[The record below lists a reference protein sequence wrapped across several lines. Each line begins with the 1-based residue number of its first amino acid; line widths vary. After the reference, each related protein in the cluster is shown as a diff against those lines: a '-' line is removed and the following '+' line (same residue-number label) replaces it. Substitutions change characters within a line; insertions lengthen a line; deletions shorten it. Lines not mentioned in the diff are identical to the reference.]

1 MRRHSAHVDAD
12 VLAELSAGLIGGRRA
27 TRIHAHLAGCERC
40 AGVMARLSAVSVLLA
55 AVPSPAMPESVT
67 ARLSSALA
75 EEAAAR
81 SGPAAVPAR
90 PTGRRA
96 FNHDPE
102 RGRGVRSRT
111 AGRGLRGPVAA
122 RAFAAAAAACVLAA
136 GGYTVTQLTTHG
148 PVPPPRPRAGGGA
161 QLTPGYGPNQ
171 ATGPKSGLITPPPRT
186 TTAPPGTVL
195 PSFTVIRSGTDF
207 RAAQLAAQIESALAE
222 TGRAGTE
229 HVSSTTEEDC
239 VYRVTGGTRPTLVDE
254 ARYDGQ
260 PATVIALAP
269 SAAQLGQAWVVGPRC
284 SAETNDTLM
293 HVQLSGTG
301 G

>member
-40 AGVMARLSAVSVLLA
+40 AGVMAQLSAVSVLLA

-81 SGPAAVPAR
+81 SGTATAPAQ

-102 RGRGVRSRT
+102 RDRGAPSRT
-111 AGRGLRGPVAA
+111 RRGLTGPVAA

-136 GGYTVTQLTTHG
+136 GGYTVMQLTTHG
-148 PVPPPRPRAGGGA
+148 AAGPARPRAGGRA
-161 QLTPGYGPNQ
+161 QVPGYGPNHGN
-171 ATGPKSGLITPPPRT
+171 GPKGGLLTPQPTRGT
-186 TTAPPGTVL
+186 SAPPGTVL
-195 PSFTVIRSGTDF
+195 PTFTVVRSSTDF
-207 RAAQLAAQIESALAE
+207 RSAHLAAQIESALAQ
-222 TGRAGTE
+222 TGPGGTE

-269 SAAQLGQAWVVGPRC
+269 SATQLGQAWIVGPRC
-284 SAETNDTLM
+284 SADANDTLK
-293 HVQLSGTG
+293 HVQLSSTG

>member
-81 SGPAAVPAR
+81 SGPAALPAR

-111 AGRGLRGPVAA
+111 AWRSRLRGPVAA

-148 PVPPPRPRAGGGA
+148 ATPPRAGGGVH
-161 QLTPGYGPNQ
+161 LTPGYGPGSH
-171 ATGPKSGLITPPPRT
+171 APKGGLTTPAPT
-186 TTAPPGTVL
+186 HTVNAPPGTVL

-207 RAAQLAAQIESALAE
+207 RAAQLAAQIQSALAD

-229 HVSSTTEEDC
+229 HVSSTVEEDC
-239 VYRVTGGTRPTLVDE
+239 VYRITGGTRPTLVDE

-269 SAAQLGQAWVVGPRC
+269 NAAQLGQAWVVGPRC
-284 SAETNDTLM
+284 SADTNDTLM

>member
-12 VLAELSAGLIGGRRA
+12 VLAELSAGLIVGRRA

-40 AGVMARLSAVSVLLA
+40 AGVMARLSAVSVLLS

-81 SGPAAVPAR
+81 SGTAAFPAR
-90 PTGRRA
+90 PAGRKA

-102 RGRGVRSRT
+102 RGRGIRSRL
-111 AGRGLRGPVAA
+111 AWRGLAGPVAA

-136 GGYTVTQLTTHG
+136 GGYTVMQLTTHG
-148 PVPPPRPRAGGGA
+148 PIAPSRPRAGGGTH
-161 QLTPGYGPNQ
+161 LMPGYGPMSH
-171 ATGPKSGLITPPPRT
+171 APKGGLTTP
-186 TTAPPGTVL
+186 APAHTVSAAPGTLL
-195 PSFTVIRSGTDF
+195 PSFTVVRSGTDF
-207 RAAQLAAQIESALAE
+207 RPAHLAAQIESVLAR
-222 TGRAGTE
+222 TGPGGTE

-239 VYRVTGGTRPTLVDE
+239 VYGVTGGTRPSLVDE

-269 SAAQLGQAWVVGPRC
+269 SATQLGQAWIVGPRC
-284 SAETNDTLM
+284 SAEMNDILQR
-293 HVQLSGTG
+293 VQLPGTG